1 VSRPAREGAITPLL
15 ALWLALSAA
24 AFALATPNVD
34 KPGLYYDEA
43 FLAQQ
48 ARGFVEPERA
58 GQHPP
63 STREID
69 LAGRPF
75 PLRNAA
81 YLGSLKSQLLIPSL
95 ALFGSS
101 TQVLRLTTL
110 ATGLLGLL
118 FAMLW
123 ARQLLGT
130 PGAMLGGLLVATD
143 PGFLLFSQYEWGPY
157 TTMLLCRSL
166 GFFLLTLGLGGRRP
180 PGVTSSPRAGRTR
193 DWLKGGATLGGAA
206 ALGLGVYS
214 RADFVLILAA
224 AGVALALCWRDELLR
239 TLREAW
245 RLVLAGL
252 VVFLLAASPMLLAL
266 RALLSTS
273 ADLAERGSIDYR
285 ARVLWSVLDGSYF
298 HRLMELGGRFEA
310 IFEVSAPA
318 SPFGVVVI
326 ASALILCVLALL
338 EKRRQ
343 RGSASPGALV
353 FLPILCV
360 LLASAMLLLPGAVRA
375 HHMLNLH
382 PFVQMMVAAAA
393 LALWRR
399 EWRSTRSQTAVRA
412 TVAASLALLVV
423 CNLVVVARTDS
434 LVNRSGGRGRW
445 SDALPRFALELEGH
459 ADANP
464 STVVSL
470 DWGFHEPLLFLT
482 DRTLLLEPIWALPR
496 ALQRGRPWAHQG
508 DAQTVYLVHDTP
520 YDLFGLGPSLLTT
533 ARALPP
539 EQVEIRPHRDR
550 EGEISFL
557 SVRFL
562 GPHQL
567 LYTGRFSL
575 RFL

>member
-1 VSRPAREGAITPLL
+1 VSRPARKGALAPLL

-24 AFALATPNVD
+24 AFAFAIPNIE

-63 STREID
+63 STREVY

-123 ARQLLGT
+123 TRQLLGT
-130 PGAMLGGLLVATD
+130 PAAMLAGLLMATD

-157 TTMLLCRSL
+157 TAMLLCRSL
-166 GFFLLTLGLGGRRP
+166 GFFLLTLGFGGGRR
-180 PGVTSSPRAGRTR
+180 SRRAGRTR
-193 DWLKGGATLGGAA
+193 GWLDGCAVLGGAA
-206 ALGLGVYS
+206 ALGLGVFS

-224 AGVALALCWRDELLR
+224 TGAALALCWRDELLG

-245 RLVLAGL
+245 RLVLAAL
-252 VVFLLAASPMLLAL
+252 AVFVLAASPMLLAL
-266 RALLSTS
+266 TALLSTT
-273 ADLAERGSIDYR
+273 AAMAERGSIDYR

-310 IFEVSAPA
+310 LFEVSAPA
-318 SPFGVVVI
+318 SAFGAGVL
-326 ASALILCVLALL
+326 ASALVLCVLALL
-338 EKRRQ
+338 ERRH
-343 RGSASPGALV
+343 RDSGTRPGALV
-353 FLPILCV
+353 FLPLLCL
-360 LLASAMLLLPGAVRA
+360 LLAGAMLLLPGAVRA

-382 PFVQMMVAAAA
+382 PFLHGLVAAAA

-399 EWRSTRSQTAVRA
+399 SWGSARGQAAARA
-412 TVAASLALLVV
+412 TVAISLALLVV
-423 CNLVVVARTDS
+423 SNIVVVARTDA
-434 LVNRSGGRGRW
+434 LINRSGGRGRW
-445 SDALPRFALELEGH
+445 SDALSRLALELDERPE
-459 ADANP
+459 AA
-464 STVVSL
+464 SSSVVSL

-482 DRTLLLEPIWALPR
+482 DRAQLLEPIWVLPHALR
-496 ALQRGRPWAHQG
+496 RHGHPWGHQG
-508 DAQTVYLVHDTP
+508 DAQTVYLVHDAP
-520 YDLFGLGPSLLTT
+520 YDLFGLSPSLLST

-539 EQVEIRPHRDR
+539 ERVEIRAHRDR

-567 LYTGRFSL
+567 VYTDRFSL